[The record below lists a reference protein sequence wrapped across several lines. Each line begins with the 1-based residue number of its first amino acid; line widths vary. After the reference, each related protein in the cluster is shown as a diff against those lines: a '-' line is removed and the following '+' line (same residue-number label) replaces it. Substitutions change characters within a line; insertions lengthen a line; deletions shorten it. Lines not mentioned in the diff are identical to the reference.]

1 MAPPFT
7 RLLLASEHTDFDRG
21 AEALAFALAQRC
33 GLPLAAVLP
42 VTSNPEYEAVAPQLA
57 ARTDAQAAARR
68 EALQAAAG
76 AHAVALDLRVRRGA
90 EPYAEIVAEA
100 RARGTDLLIIRRRG
114 RRGLLANLLVGEM
127 VSKVIAH
134 APCSVLVC
142 PRDVVL
148 WRRRVLAA
156 IDPQAAQA
164 GLVDCAAAVAAE
176 CALPLSLLLVV
187 SDEAG
192 RAAAQAL
199 LDGHLARLRAA
210 GQAAQGEVRI
220 GRAHQQIVAA
230 AAQQQA
236 DLIVVGRH
244 GPTRLDRA
252 WIGGTAQKVMGQAEC
267 PVLVTAGPAG
277 G

>member
-76 AHAVALDLRVRRGA
+76 
-90 EPYAEIVAEA
+90 
-100 RARGTDLLIIRRRG
+100 
-114 RRGLLANLLVGEM
+114 
-127 VSKVIAH
+127 AH

-267 PVLVTAGPAG
+267 PVLVWAGPAG
-277 G
+277 V